1 MPLSLSTTGVR
12 GILLDI
18 EGVTTPIDFVHQT
31 LFSYARS
38 HVKTFLQQ
46 NWDLKEVVAD
56 REALRKEH
64 ESDLKEGQ
72 NPPPLA
78 TDSRDAQ
85 LDSLVEYINWLI
97 DRELKS
103 IRLKSKVLKST
114 ALKSL
119 EGKIWEQGYR
129 DGALKSQVFPDV
141 APALERWRRAG
152 LTISVFS
159 SGSILAQKLLF
170 AHAEAGDLTPF
181 ISNYFDTTTGPK
193 TDPDSYRRIAAALEL
208 PPKEVVFLS
217 DMVRE
222 LNGATEGGMQTMLCI
237 RPGNEPQDSP
247 ERYPI
252 IHSFGEISVD

>member
-1 MPLSLSTTGVR
+1 MRSVPPR

-18 EGVTTPIDFVHQT
+18 EGATTPIDFVHQT

-38 HVKTFLQQ
+38 NVKTFLQQ
-46 NWDLKEVVAD
+46 NWDSNEVVVD

-64 ESDLKEGQ
+64 ECDLKEGQ

-78 TDSRDAQ
+78 TGSRDAQ

-141 APALERWRRAG
+141 APALERWHRAG
-152 LTISVFS
+152 LTIGIFS
-159 SGSILAQKLLF
+159 SGSVLAQKLLF
-170 AHAEAGDLTPF
+170 AHTEAGDLTPLV
-181 ISNYFDTTTGPK
+181 SNYFDTTTGPK
-193 TDPDSYRRIAAALEL
+193 TDPESYRSIAAALEL
-208 PPKEVVFLS
+208 PAHEVLFLS

-222 LNGATEGGMQTMLCI
+222 LNAATEAGMQTAL
-237 RPGNEPQDSP
+237 
-247 ERYPI
+247 
-252 IHSFGEISVD
+252 